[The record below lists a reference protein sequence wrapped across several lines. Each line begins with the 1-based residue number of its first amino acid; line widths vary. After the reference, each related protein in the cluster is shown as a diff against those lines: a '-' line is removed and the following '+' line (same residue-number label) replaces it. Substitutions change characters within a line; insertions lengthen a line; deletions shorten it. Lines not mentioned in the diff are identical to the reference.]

1 MSLKEKSS
9 KADFQSKSIYY
20 LTMNLSFQKIDS
32 VQNEGSEGTMEEA
45 VEPVFES
52 TWPQGF
58 MLLM

>member
-1 MSLKEKSS
+1 
-9 KADFQSKSIYY
+9 
-20 LTMNLSFQKIDS
+20 MNLSFQKIDL
-32 VQNEGSEGTMEEA
+32 VQNEETESTMEEA